1 MAATQTLSHASALSQ
16 IPKSG
21 VVTLTGFGIKVGM
34 QSGHLSI
41 EDGLGPERR
50 HFLLPRIG
58 HRLKRLVCISED
70 GFVTL
75 SALTWLSDIGA
86 AFVMLDR
93 FGKVRI
99 VTGPTSTA
107 DVRLRRAQ
115 GLALQ
120 NGAGLI
126 ICRELIQAKLEG
138 QERVLREHSKDPI
151 AADTIRKLRILD
163 LLKAETFDRIRFV
176 ESQAAVSYFS
186 SLRDVQVLWPKADLR
201 RIPQHW
207 RTVGARQSPLSSGP
221 RLAVTPFHAVLNFCF
236 ALLESETRLAVT
248 SLGLDGCV
256 GLGLHTD
263 TPNRDSLAFDVL
275 EPVRPEIETW
285 LLAWIGREPL
295 RKSDFFETSTGN
307 CRLTSH
313 LCARLCET
321 APAWGR
327 LVAPWAEKV
336 ARMLLDNS
344 TAAKGARQIPTHLTQ
359 QHRREVHGHL
369 ELPRVSAPAVQKVCR
384 VCGVILSGRQ
394 RNRCALC
401 GVGVSRDNMIELAR
415 KGRVA
420 AKAPESR
427 ARMSASQAR
436 QNKARRGWL
445 PSSLPEWLTQSSYRE
460 MILPRLS
467 GITVPVLAQTLDVS
481 EPYAAKVRKGQY
493 VPHPLHWQSLAA
505 LVGVTGPS

>member
-1 MAATQTLSHASALSQ
+1 MAATQTLSHASSLSQ

-21 VVTLTGFGIKVGM
+21 VLTLSGFGIRISM
-34 QSGHLSI
+34 QSGHLSL
-41 EDGLGPERR
+41 EDGLGPDRR
-50 HFLLPRIG
+50 RFLLPKIG
-58 HRLKRLVCISED
+58 HRLKRVVCISDD

-75 SALTWLSDIGA
+75 TALTWLSDIGA

-107 DVRLRRAQ
+107 DVRLRRTQ

-120 NGAGLI
+120 NGAGLV
-126 ICRELIQAKLEG
+126 ICRELIQAKLDG
-138 QERVLREHSKDPI
+138 QERVVREQLKDSI
-151 AADTIRKLRILD
+151 ATDTIQKLRTLD
-163 LLKAETFDRIRFV
+163 LPNAETFDRIRFV

-201 RIPQHW
+201 RIPEHW

-221 RLAVTPFHAVLNFCF
+221 RLAVTPFHAILNFCF

-248 SLGLDGCV
+248 ALGLDACM
-256 GLGLHTD
+256 GLGLHAD

-275 EPVRPEIETW
+275 EPVRPEIESW
-285 LLAWIGREPL
+285 LLAWIERDPL

-327 LVAPWAEKV
+327 LVAPWAERV

-344 TAAKGARQIPTHLTQ
+344 TESKGARRIPTHLTQ
-359 QHRREVHGHL
+359 QHRRVVHGHL
-369 ELPRVSAPAVQKVCR
+369 ELPKVTAPAVQRVCR
-384 VCGVILSGRQ
+384 VCGAILSGRQ

-401 GVGVSRDNMIELAR
+401 GVGVSRANMIKLAR
-415 KGRVA
+415 RGRIA
-420 AKAPESR
+420 AKSPESR

-445 PSSLPEWLTQSSYRE
+445 PSSLPAWLTQSSYRE

-467 GITVPVLAQTLDVS
+467 EITVPVLAQTLDVS
-481 EPYAAKVRKGQY
+481 EPYAATVRKGIH
-493 VPHPLHWQSLAA
+493 VPHPMHWQSLAT
-505 LVGVTGPS
+505 LVGVTAPI

>member
-1 MAATQTLSHASALSQ
+1 MAATQTLPHASALSQ

-21 VVTLTGFGIKVGM
+21 VLTIYGFGIRVSM
-34 QSGHLSI
+34 QSGHLCI
-41 EDGLGPERR
+41 EDGIGPERR

-58 HRLKRLVCISED
+58 HGLRRLVCISDD

-93 FGKVRI
+93 LGKLRI

-107 DVRLRRAQ
+107 DVRLRRLQ
-115 GLALQ
+115 SLALQ
-120 NGAGLI
+120 SGAGLKI
-126 ICRELIQAKLEG
+126 SRDLIQAKLEG
-138 QERVLREHSKDPI
+138 QERVMREQLRDSI
-151 AADTIRKLRILD
+151 TADTICELRDVNLP
-163 LLKAETFDRIRFV
+163 KAETFDRVRLV
-176 ESQAAVSYFS
+176 ESQAAIAYFS
-186 SLRDVQVLWPKADLR
+186 ALRDIQVTWPRADLR

-248 SLGLDGCV
+248 TLGLDPCM

-275 EPVRPEIETW
+275 EPVRPEIESW
-285 LLAWIGREPL
+285 LLAWIEREPL
-295 RKSDFFETSTGN
+295 RKSDFFEASTGN

-327 LVAPWAEKV
+327 LVAPWAERV

-344 TAAKGARQIPTHLTQ
+344 TESKGARRIPTRLTQ
-359 QHRREVHGHL
+359 QHRREVHHGHV
-369 ELPRVSAPAVQKVCR
+369 EMPRVTVPAVQKVCR
-384 VCGVILSGRQ
+384 ACGAVLSGRQ
-394 RNRCALC
+394 RSRCALC
-401 GVGVSRDNMIELAR
+401 GVGVSRSNMIELAR
-415 KGRVA
+415 KGRIA
-420 AKAPESR
+420 AKSPESR

-445 PSSLPEWLTQSSYRE
+445 SSSLPAWLTQSSYRE
-460 MILPRLS
+460 IILPRLTE
-467 GITVPVLAQTLDVS
+467 ITVPILARTLDVS

-493 VPHPLHWQSLAA
+493 VPHPMHLL
-505 LVGVTGPS
+505 LTT